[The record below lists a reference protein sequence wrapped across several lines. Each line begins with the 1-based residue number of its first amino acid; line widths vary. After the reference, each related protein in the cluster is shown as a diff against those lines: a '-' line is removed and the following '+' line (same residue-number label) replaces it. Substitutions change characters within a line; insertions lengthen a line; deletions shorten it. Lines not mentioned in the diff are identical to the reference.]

1 MQACLEAVFPFRLK
15 PAFQRGDLPAWKTE
29 ERKMYLDSPD
39 AGGGDVEK
47 DAPAR
52 TDNGGGNR
60 DLAAT
65 LHERFGFDAFKPG
78 QREVIEHL
86 LAGHS
91 AAAVFPTGGGKS
103 LCYQLPAVL
112 LPGLTLVV
120 SPLIALMKDQIDA
133 LAARGIAARRL
144 DSTLTADGY
153 REVMDEVR
161 SGRLR
166 MLYVAPERFN
176 NERFREAIGRVRVS
190 LFAVDEAHCI
200 SEWGHNFRPDYLK
213 LAQFARLC
221 RAERMFALTATA
233 TQRVLDDICREFRI
247 EPQCAVR
254 TGFYRP
260 NLTLL
265 TTPVDASQRDSELVE
280 RLRSRPPGP
289 AIVYV
294 TLQRTAEEVAARLV
308 RAGFP
313 ARAYHAGMKD
323 DDRAAVQD
331 WFLGSDRGVVVA
343 TIAFGMGID
352 KANIR
357 YIYHYNPPKSLENFA
372 QEIGR
377 AGRDGAPATCE
388 VLFVPDDLNVLEN
401 FTYGDTPTAGAVTNL
416 LGELFGLGDEFDV
429 SFYELSAS
437 HDIRILVVRTLLC
450 YLELLGYLE
459 GGTPFYSSYRFQ
471 PLVSSAEI
479 LSHFEGERRT
489 FLENVLRHAAK
500 ARTWFT
506 LNADEVSHSLGCPR
520 DRIVRALDYLAEQQ
534 WLELKAEGVRQRYR
548 RLRLPE
554 NLSAL
559 AAKLHERTLQREK
572 SEIDRLGQVLGL
584 VRHDGCQVAALGAHF
599 AERRDRPCGHCSWCL
614 GGQKPVAVP
623 ERKVPE
629 IDPNVWRRAA
639 TVREEHASVFCDPRV
654 LARFLCG
661 VSSPALVR
669 AKLTRHDL
677 FGALADVPFAKIHQH
692 AAKKR

>member
-1 MQACLEAVFPFRLK
+1 MQSETNTPPRT
-15 PAFQRGDLPAWKTE
+15 G
-29 ERKMYLDSPD
+29 
-39 AGGGDVEK
+39 AGRDGQDVA
-47 DAPAR
+47 D
-52 TDNGGGNR
+52 
-60 DLAAT
+60 T
-65 LHERFGFDAFKPG
+65 LRESFGFDAFKPG

-86 LAGHS
+86 LAGKS

-144 DSTLTADGY
+144 DSTLTAEGY

-233 TQRVLDDICREFRI
+233 TQRVLEDICREFRI
-247 EPQCAVR
+247 EPRCAVR

-265 TTPVDASQRDSELVE
+265 TTPVAGSRRDAELVE
-280 RLRSRPPGP
+280 RLRGRPPGP

-294 TLQRTAEEVAARLV
+294 TLQRTAEEVADRLAQ
-308 RAGFP
+308 AGFP
-313 ARAYHAGMKD
+313 AKAYHAGMKD
-323 DDRAAVQD
+323 EDRASVQD
-331 WFLGSDRGVVVA
+331 WFLASDRGVVVA

-377 AGRDGAPATCE
+377 AGRDGQPATCE

-401 FTYGDTPTAGAVTNL
+401 FAYGDTPTAESVTNL
-416 LGELFGLGDEFDV
+416 LRELFALGDEFDV
-429 SFYELSAS
+429 SYYELSAA
-437 HDIRILVVRTLLC
+437 HDVRILVVRTLLC

-471 PLVSSAEI
+471 PRVSSAEI

-489 FLENVLRHAAK
+489 FLENVLRPAVKAK
-500 ARTWFT
+500 TWFS
-506 LNADEVSHSLGCPR
+506 LDAEQASRALGCPR
-520 DRIVRALDYLAEQQ
+520 DRIVRALDYLGERQ

-548 RLRLPE
+548 RLRPPEDLP
-554 NLSAL
+554 AL
-559 AAKLHERTLQREK
+559 AAKLHARTLQREK
-572 SEIDRLGQVLGL
+572 SEIDRLHQVLDL
-584 VRHDGCQVAALGAHF
+584 VRRDGCQVAALGAHF
-599 AERRDRPCGHCSWCL
+599 AETRDEPCGHCSWCL
-614 GGQKPVAVP
+614 GGRKPVVVP
-623 ERKVPE
+623 QRSEPP
-629 IDPNVWRRAA
+629 IDPSLWRRAVTLRNEYA
-639 TVREEHASVFCDPRV
+639 AVFRDPRV
-654 LARFLCG
+654 LARFLSG

-669 AKLTRHDL
+669 AKLTHHEL
-677 FGALADVPFAKIHQH
+677 FGALADVPFARIHER
-692 AAKKR
+692 ADAKP